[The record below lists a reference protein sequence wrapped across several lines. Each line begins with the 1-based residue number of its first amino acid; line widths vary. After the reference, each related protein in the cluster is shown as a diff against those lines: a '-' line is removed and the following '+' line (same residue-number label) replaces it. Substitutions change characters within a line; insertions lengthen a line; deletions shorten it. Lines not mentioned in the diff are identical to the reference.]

1 MQALK
6 IPALKKIIPFLAL
19 IVAAGLALA
28 GALQSLAQ
36 PPASRFT
43 LGSNPT
49 LPTITFYTTGGA
61 TTPQLAFWHAV
72 NKGRIL
78 ERCNLKVRLWK
89 NLDDLRGTLLAGRG
103 DLWLGHTDGFV
114 QAARRGAPVRLLVTT
129 GWKKF
134 YLVSSLKAPV
144 RFHDF
149 YGKPLAFSPPGSP
162 AVTVLSRILEPG
174 PAPIDLI
181 PHEPRLLAAG
191 LTRGDITAALVP
203 EPLVTT
209 LLEKVPGLTAGE
221 NLETIYGRYTNGP
234 ARMPIA
240 GLAVNGCTAAKY
252 PELVTSLVQEILNSA
267 RDLSKNPDKALDS
280 LPRVFESVV
289 PRSIIKKSLDRDLF
303 LVKKSWA
310 VRDEIQKYIFL
321 AAGPGKGDKI
331 PDHIFWR

>member
-1 MQALK
+1 MQAFK
-6 IPALKKIIPFLAL
+6 ISALKKIIPFLAL
-19 IVAAGLALA
+19 TVAAGLALA
-28 GALQSLAQ
+28 GAVQSLAR

-43 LGSNPT
+43 LGSRPE
-49 LPTITFYTTGGA
+49 LPSLTFYTTGGA

-72 NKGRIL
+72 NRGRIL
-78 ERCNLKVRLWK
+78 ERCNLTVRLWK

-134 YLVSSLKAPV
+134 YLVSNLKASV

-162 AVTVLSRILEPG
+162 AIPVLSRILEPD
-174 PAPIDLI
+174 PAPIDFI
-181 PHEPRLLAAG
+181 PHEPRLLVAG

-203 EPLVTT
+203 EPLVTM

-221 NLETIYGRYTNGP
+221 NLETAYGRYTNGP

-240 GLAVNGCTAAKY
+240 GLAVNSSTAARY
-252 PELVTSLVQEILNSA
+252 PALVTFLVREILNSA
-267 RDLSKNPDKALDS
+267 RALAKNPARALDS
-280 LPRVFESVV
+280 LPRAFESAV
-289 PRSIIKKSLDRDLF
+289 PRPIIEKSLGRDLF

-310 VRDEIQKYIFL
+310 VRDEIRQYLSL
-321 AAGPGKGDKI
+321 AAGPGKGDNL